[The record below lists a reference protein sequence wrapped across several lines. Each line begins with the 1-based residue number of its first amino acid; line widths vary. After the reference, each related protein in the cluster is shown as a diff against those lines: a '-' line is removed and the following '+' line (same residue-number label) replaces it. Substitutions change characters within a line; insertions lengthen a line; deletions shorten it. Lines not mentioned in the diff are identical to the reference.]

1 MTRTR
6 AQIMS
11 LILLLVMMALAALTP
26 LHAVEP
32 DERLADP
39 AQETRAR
46 ALSNGL
52 RCLVC
57 QNQSIDDSNAPLA
70 RDLRILLRE
79 RIAAGDDDATIKRD
93 LVARYGDFILLQPP
107 FNPRTLILWSAPFVL
122 LAVGGGVLF
131 RRSRRQAVPEN
142 TLPLSEQERESLRR
156 LLAQDQTDP
165 PADSPHH
172 RT

>member
-1 MTRTR
+1 MWQRVQTLP
-6 AQIMS
+6 AFV
-11 LILLLVMMALAALTP
+11 LVVMLALSGLAP

-39 AQETRAR
+39 AQEVRAR
-46 ALSNGL
+46 ALSSGL

-79 RIAAGDDDATIKRD
+79 RIAAGDDDATITRD

-107 FNPRTLILWSAPFVL
+107 FNPRTLVLWTAPFVL
-122 LAVGGGVLF
+122 LAAGGWILF
-131 RRSRRQAVPEN
+131 NRSRRRPAVDK
-142 TLPLSEQERESLRR
+142 TAPLTEQERENLRR
-156 LLAQDQTDP
+156 LLAQDQADP
-165 PADSPHH
+165 HSDHPNH
-172 RT
+172 RA

>member
-1 MTRTR
+1 MTERR
-6 AQIMS
+6 ARHLS
-11 LILLLVMMALAALTP
+11 FILLFVMLALAALTP

-46 ALSNGL
+46 ALSSGL

-79 RIAAGDDDATIKRD
+79 RIAAGDDDATITRD
-93 LVARYGDFILLQPP
+93 LVSRYGDFILLQPP
-107 FNPRTLILWSAPFVL
+107 FNPRTLVLWSAPFVL
-122 LAVGGGVLF
+122 LAAGGWVLF

-142 TLPLSEQERESLRR
+142 TLPLTEQERENLRR
-156 LLAQDQTDP
+156 LLAQDQTNP
-165 PADSPHH
+165 PADTPHH

>member
-1 MTRTR
+1 MTGRR
-6 AQIMS
+6 APNLS
-11 LILLLVMMALAALTP
+11 LAVLFVLLALAGLSP
-26 LHAVEP
+26 LRAVEP

-107 FNPRTLILWSAPFVL
+107 FNPRTLVLWSAPFVL
-122 LAVGGGVLF
+122 LAVGGWVLF
-131 RRSRRQAVPEN
+131 RRSRRQPALDKTP
-142 TLPLSEQERESLRR
+142 PLTEQERENLRL
-156 LLAQDQTDP
+156 LLAQDRTNP
-165 PADSPHH
+165 PADPPHH
-172 RT
+172 PG